1 MQFMVQKVDLHT
13 HTTHSDGFHSPE
25 ELIKIAKSRGIRAV
39 SITDHD
45 AISAYTEAHSFG
57 KKIGVEVIPG
67 VELSIDIGGSEVHIL
82 GYLFNPKDKDLKAY
96 LKFFRDERYR
106 RACKIIEKLKAL
118 GFNLDIDEIELATK
132 HSAIGRP
139 HIAKLLLSKGYVK
152 SYLEAFNKFIG
163 NGRPAF
169 EKKVHLSPQ
178 SAFKII
184 KDAGG
189 ISFIAHPGKMPEPL
203 LKDLIDAGV
212 DGIEVFHP
220 SHSLRLINF
229 YKGIVNE
236 FYLLSSGGS
245 DFHGGKREDDDNF
258 GKYYIGYDSLE
269 KLKMN
274 IS

>member
-1 MQFMVQKVDLHT
+1 MVEKVDLHT
-13 HTTHSDGFHSPE
+13 HTTHSDGFYTPE
-25 ELIKIAKSRGIRAV
+25 ELVKKAKSKEIRAL
-39 SITDHD
+39 SISDHD
-45 AISAYTEAHSFG
+45 SISAFSEAYNFG

-82 GYLFNPKDKDLKAY
+82 GYFFNPKDKDLKAY

-106 RACKIIEKLKAL
+106 RACKIIERLNSL
-118 GFNLDIDEIELATK
+118 GFKLDISEIELATK
-132 HSAIGRP
+132 NSAIGRP
-139 HIAKLLLSKGYVK
+139 HIAKLLLKKRYVK
-152 SYLEAFNKFIG
+152 SYVEAFNKYIG
-163 NGRPAF
+163 NGCPAF

-258 GKYYIGYDSLE
+258 GEYFIGYDSFE

-274 IS
+274 IHN